1 MIAAAIRL
9 PFSMMARNASISFSR
24 SMTILPNCGKVHP
37 CLHQLSREPANATSA
52 LALREEDVAWTSWT
66 LRTYRRQRAPIF
78 DPQGVARRA
87 TLAPRHMYLA
97 APVDAE
103 TPRGSPLCGPQR
115 SGKAMAAF
123 AALKRKIQIRCETG
137 HIGAALFAL
146 VNRLGAGPEANGD
159 DA

>member
-24 SMTILPNCGKVHP
+24 SMTILPNCGKVYP

-87 TLAPRHMYLA
+87 TFAPRHMYMA
-97 APVDAE
+97 VPVDAE
-103 TPRGSPLCGPQR
+103 TPGV
-115 SGKAMAAF
+115 
-123 AALKRKIQIRCETG
+123 
-137 HIGAALFAL
+137 AL
-146 VNRLGAGPEANGD
+146 VWSATKRQGDGSFCRPETQNSNQM
-159 DA
+159 